1 MGSFCLVMSL
11 LPRPSFGERRKWGQE
26 YGYLSDRLSHCDQGS
41 STSRIRQHGS
51 LWASGK
57 HSHTAH
63 VSGTAKIYY
72 PHHPNC
78 GQAVTLVRRCA
89 SFGPGLVQVEL
100 PLGDQLLV
108 ADWMLDE
115 HSCYGMDVVAEPRL
129 DIAALLELRELV
141 DLHLSRPENAVASEA
156 SSTGGASREPTPSG
170 RSSLDDPIEAGTSPR
185 EPTALP

>member
-1 MGSFCLVMSL
+1 MSFSASL
-11 LPRPSFGERRKWGQE
+11 SFLRFTPTIGARMRIPLAPALTERPRFFHVQNPARGLR
-26 YGYLSDRLSHCDQGS
+26 
-41 STSRIRQHGS
+41 
-51 LWASGK
+51 WASAK
-57 HSHTAH
+57 HSHTTH

-100 PLGDQLLV
+100 PQGDQLLV

-115 HSCYGMDVVAEPRL
+115 HSCYGMDVMAEPRL

-170 RSSLDDPIEAGTSPR
+170 SSSLDDPIEAGTSPR

>member
-1 MGSFCLVMSL
+1 M
-11 LPRPSFGERRKWGQE
+11 RTGQLR
-26 YGYLSDRLSHCDQGS
+26 GLRS
-41 STSRIRQHGS
+41 
-51 LWASGK
+51 ASGK